1 MVSLFTKIL
10 MVMDENDGLNDDAAL
25 STIELMV
32 VTRHVGRERAS
43 C

>member
-1 MVSLFTKIL
+1 MVSLSTKIL
-10 MVMDENDGLNDDAAL
+10 MVMEENDGLNDDAPFSAVQ
-25 STIELMV
+25 LMA